1 MEQTD
6 VKFGKQLAVAA
17 LQLEEICEL
26 SGSGDKEDV
35 FTAYEQLMELI
46 KRLEKAKDKIINY
59 LLELDKGLDFIKQW
73 TVEQKRL
80 IQSFWETCLQIKKQ
94 VDETAAREAEEKVKT
109 EIGVQQQ
116 INKEQ
121 RKYRLQEQQE
131 MEEIARRQ
139 QEQEEKWYLRKLDF
153 GKQLRES
160 KDVGAG
166 KEKTETSPGQS
177 VKLQKYTI
185 TPFTGEYKDWLC
197 FWNQFTEE
205 VDGSSSQKLA
215 SSIICLSW

>member
-1 MEQTD
+1 MCRRVRVIRATNLIMEQTD
-6 VKFGKQLAVAA
+6 VKFSKLAVAA
-17 LQLEEICEL
+17 LQLEEIREL

-73 TVEQKRL
+73 TVEQKQL
-80 IQSFWETCLQIKKQ
+80 IQPFRETCLQIKKQ

-109 EIGVQQQ
+109 EVRVQKQ

-153 GKQLRES
+153 GKQLRE
-160 KDVGAG
+160 
-166 KEKTETSPGQS
+166 
-177 VKLQKYTI
+177 
-185 TPFTGEYKDWLC
+185 
-197 FWNQFTEE
+197 
-205 VDGSSSQKLA
+205 
-215 SSIICLSW
+215 